1 MFNLNVIKYRKFWLS
16 LSAVLVLASITLLLV
31 FGLRLGLDFV
41 GGSLMEVQYEDKQP
55 SVTEISET
63 LDDID
68 LGSLTIQPTDDSII
82 VRFSQTDEK
91 TYLAVR
97 ETLAGLSADFG
108 EMDELRFESVGPSI
122 GQELRSKSFWLF
134 LAVLIIII
142 IYIALAF
149 QKVSKPVSSWR
160 YGLVAVISL
169 FHDLI
174 ITVGVFVLLGYFLGT
189 EINTPFIVAL
199 LMVLGYSVND
209 TIVVFDRIRENLPRS
224 EDSFEETVNSSVNQT
239 LARSINTTLTT
250 LFALIAVFFFGGE
263 TISDFV
269 LVLMIGVLLGA
280 YSSIF
285 LGSPLLT
292 IFKGKTKEA

>member
-1 MFNLNVIKYRKFWLS
+1 MFNLNVIKYRKTWLS
-16 LSAVLVLASITLLLV
+16 VSSILVLSSIVLLLV
-31 FGLRLGLDFV
+31 FGLRFGLDFV
-41 GGSLMEVQYEDKQP
+41 GGSLMEVHYEDKQA
-55 SVTEISET
+55 SVSQVNEVLSE
-63 LDDID
+63 LE
-68 LGSLTIQPTDDSII
+68 LGSLTVQPTENSII
-82 VRFSQTDEK
+82 VRFSQTDEE
-91 TYLAVR
+91 TYLAVSAA
-97 ETLAGLSADFG
+97 LNSLSDSLG
-108 EMDELRFESVGPSI
+108 NMEELRFDSVGPSI

-174 ITVGVFVLLGYFLGT
+174 ITTGVFVLLGVFLGT

-224 EDSFEETVNSSVNQT
+224 EDSFEETVNDSVNQT

-250 LFALIAVFFFGGE
+250 LFALTAVFLFGGE
-263 TISDFV
+263 SISDFV

-292 IFKGKTKEA
+292 YFKGRTKA

>member
-1 MFNLNVIKYRKFWLS
+1 MFNLNVIKYRKLWLS
-16 LSAVLVLASITLLLV
+16 VSTVLVLISIVLLSV
-31 FGLRLGLDFV
+31 FGLRFGLDFV
-41 GGSLMEVQYEDKQP
+41 GGSLMEVQYEEKQA
-55 SVTEISET
+55 SVSQVNQTLSE
-63 LDDID
+63 LQ
-68 LGSLTIQPTDDSII
+68 LGSLTVQPTENSII
-82 VRFSQTDEK
+82 VRFSQTDEE
-91 TYLAVR
+91 TYLAVSSA
-97 ETLAGLSADFG
+97 LNSLSDDLG
-108 EMDELRFESVGPSI
+108 NMEELRFDSVGPSI

-160 YGLVAVISL
+160 YGLAAIISL

-174 ITVGVFVLLGYFLGT
+174 ITMGVFVLLGIFLNT
-189 EINTPFIVAL
+189 EINTPFIIAL

-224 EDSFEETVNSSVNQT
+224 EDSFEETVSNSVNQT

-250 LFALIAVFFFGGE
+250 LFALTAVFLFGGDS
-263 TISDFV
+263 ISDFV
-269 LVLMIGVLLGA
+269 LVLMIGILLGA

-292 IFKGKTKEA
+292 LFKGKSKSL

>member
-16 LSAVLVLASITLLLV
+16 FSSALVLASIILLTV
-31 FGLRLGLDFV
+31 FGLRFGLDFV
-41 GGSLMEVQYEDKQP
+41 GGSLMEVKYEEKQA
-55 SVTEISET
+55 SVSQVNKV
-63 LDDID
+63 LDDIE
-68 LGSLTIQPTDDSII
+68 LGSLTVQPTEESII
-82 VRFSQTDEK
+82 VRFSQTDEE
-91 TYLAVR
+91 TYLLVSAA
-97 ETLAGLSADFG
+97 LNSLSDELG
-108 EMDELRFESVGPSI
+108 SMEELRFDSVGPSI

-160 YGLVAVISL
+160 YGIVAVISL

-174 ITVGVFVLLGYFLGT
+174 ITIGVFVLLGIFLGT

-250 LFALIAVFFFGGE
+250 LFALIAVFLFGGDS
-263 TISDFV
+263 ISDFV
-269 LVLMIGVLLGA
+269 LVLMVGVLLGA

-292 IFKGKTKEA
+292 LFKGKIKN

>member
-1 MFNLNVIKYRKFWLS
+1 MFNLNVIKYRKIWLS
-16 LSAVLVLASITLLLV
+16 ISSVLVLSSIVLLLV
-31 FGLRLGLDFV
+31 FGLRFGLDFV
-41 GGSLMEVQYEDKQP
+41 GGSLMEVQYEDKQA
-55 SVTEISET
+55 SVSQVNEVLADLE
-63 LDDID
+63 
-68 LGSLTIQPTDDSII
+68 LGSLTVQPAENSII
-82 VRFSQTDEK
+82 VRFSQTDEES
-91 TYLAVR
+91 YLAVSAA
-97 ETLAGLSADFG
+97 LNSLSDSLG
-108 EMDELRFESVGPSI
+108 SMEELRFDSVGPSI

-174 ITVGVFVLLGYFLGT
+174 ITIGVFVLLGVFLGT
-189 EINTPFIVAL
+189 EVNTPFIVAL

-224 EDSFEETVNSSVNQT
+224 EDSFEETVNNSVNQT

-250 LFALIAVFFFGGE
+250 LFALTAVFLFGGDS
-263 TISDFV
+263 ISDFV
-269 LVLMIGVLLGA
+269 LVLMVGVLLGA

-292 IFKGKTKEA
+292 FFKGKIKN